1 MAVTRTLSSTMAM
14 TVTGNNVNTGTPL
27 VSTSVADNLQ
37 KTVTIALSTGTSSEQ
52 ADRIYQFNE
61 TLAAS
66 GTRDLDLSGSL
77 TDSLGQT
84 VVFVEVT
91 SVVLIN
97 KATVAG
103 SDLLLGAGSNP
114 MATLWGTAGDQIRV
128 KAGGFLALAAK
139 YDPAYAIT
147 AATADIL
154 RITNE
159 SGSATVEYD
168 IIIIGRSA

>member
-1 MAVTRTLSSTMAM
+1 MAVTRTLSSTLGI
-14 TVTGNNVNTGTPL
+14 TVTANNTNTGTPL

-37 KTVTIALSTGTSSEQ
+37 RTVTISLSTGTSADQ
-52 ADRIYQFNE
+52 ADRVYQFNE

-91 SVVLIN
+91 SIVLIN

-114 MATLWGTAGDQIRV
+114 MVNWVETGGDRVRV
-128 KAGGFLALAAK
+128 KAGGFMALGCR
-139 YDPAYAIT
+139 YDPGYAIT
-147 AATADIL
+147 AGTGDIL

-168 IIIIGRSA
+168 IIIVGRSA